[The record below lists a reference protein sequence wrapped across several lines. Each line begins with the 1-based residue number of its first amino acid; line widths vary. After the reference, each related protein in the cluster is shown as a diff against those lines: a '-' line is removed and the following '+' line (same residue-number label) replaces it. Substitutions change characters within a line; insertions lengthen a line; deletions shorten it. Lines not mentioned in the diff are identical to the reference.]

1 MHVVIF
7 FTYDYSLNIWSDS
20 GVLDR
25 ELIYYKKLLNK
36 NSDLEITFVTYGD
49 NSDLDHSVNLDRV
62 NIIPIYSIINKN
74 KSKIINYIKSFSIP
88 FILKKRIKDVD
99 LIKQYQL
106 QGAWVSIL
114 YKYLIKRPLI
124 VRTGYDMYSF
134 SIKEKKKAIKRS
146 LYRSLTSLSLKISDL
161 YTVSSQSDQKFLC
174 KNFKFDESKLKIRPN
189 WVYEIE
195 TYPIEKRPMNK
206 ILSIGRLEEQKNF
219 YELIYSFADSSFEI
233 DIYGK
238 GSEKEKLEILA
249 NENNVNVN
257 FKGVIEYT
265 NLQKIYKN
273 YAFYVSASKYEGNP
287 KTILE
292 AQNSGC
298 IVIVLD
304 EENSKDIIDTNID
317 GIIVNDIEEMQKE
330 IKKLISNPEKMIKL
344 SKNAIQ
350 RTKENNKLELL
361 IDLDLKDFYF
371 LFTI

>member
-88 FILKKRIKDVD
+88 FKLKKRIKNVD

-361 IDLDLKDFYF
+361 IDLDLKDFNF
-371 LFTI
+371 LVTI